1 MRLCETEVEM
11 GIRVHLKIC
20 WGVTYDELTF
30 HLGWG
35 RGLEFPPAA
44 SCDVRRDELRRRVL
58 HDALK
63 RPAFFFSCLFYG
75 GYENCTVSEAYIF
88 LLFGRSNKTLYDEVS
103 LIPLPADYQ
112 PTLEQLPVTGTDA
125 DKGKVTRS
133 ILGEI

>member
-1 MRLCETEVEM
+1 MRLCETEVET

-44 SCDVRRDELRRRVL
+44 SCYVRRDELRRRVL

-63 RPAFFFSCLFYG
+63 RPLSDAFFFSCLFYG
-75 GYENCTVSEAYIF
+75 GYENCTMSEAYIF
-88 LLFGRSNKTLYDEVS
+88 LSFVW
-103 LIPLPADYQ
+103 
-112 PTLEQLPVTGTDA
+112 
-125 DKGKVTRS
+125 
-133 ILGEI
+133 

>member
-1 MRLCETEVEM
+1 M
-11 GIRVHLKIC
+11 GIRVHLTIC
-20 WGVTYDELTF
+20 WGITYDKLTF
-30 HLGWG
+30 HRGWD

-44 SCDVRRDELRRRVL
+44 SCYVRRDELRRRVL
-58 HDALK
+58 HDALE

-125 DKGKVTRS
+125 DKGKIT
-133 ILGEI
+133 